1 MFVDNGLLRL
11 NEGDQVMQMFAQ
23 NMGVKVIR
31 ADAEER
37 FLAKL
42 EGVSDPEAKR
52 KALVT
57 PLSRCSM
64 KKPQKSRT

>member
-1 MFVDNGLLRL
+1 MDNGLLRL

-42 EGVSDPEAKR
+42 EVSDPEAKR
-52 KALVT
+52 KAIGNTFIEVFDEE
-57 PLSRCSM
+57 R
-64 KKPQKSRT
+64 QNSRT